1 MQNKKEES
9 RVQESRGI
17 QRPYRGGG
25 DQKSFPDAAA
35 YLECIPNARSS
46 CWDRRVGNHRDQRQE
61 NWKRVE
67 ESVKEENEM
76 KKAFLER
83 YWTSKKIQ
91 ESIWDEI
98 RELKYSVM
106 LPGINMDGMPHG
118 TGSSDLS
125 SYAVQLN
132 RLEKKLSREVGRQIR
147 IRNQIWKAIEGLPTE
162 AEKMICEVI

>member
-1 MQNKKEES
+1 M
-9 RVQESRGI
+9 
-17 QRPYRGGG
+17 
-25 DQKSFPDAAA
+25 
-35 YLECIPNARSS
+35 
-46 CWDRRVGNHRDQRQE
+46 
-61 NWKRVE
+61 
-67 ESVKEENEM
+67 KEENEM

-162 AEKMICEVI
+162 AEKMILKFRYINRYSWEEAAVKACYTYRHTLRIHGEALKHLEVPDWFRKKWEENKRCH